1 MQVWRWSYVRE
12 AWLGMAYSNLWI
24 ALAAGGH
31 VLVNFRLLGCA
42 TPWQPVLLAVLA
54 MFWVYTFAKAVC
66 FDAEADEV
74 NDPGRTA
81 FLKANRRVLIALA
94 ALGLVGGTFLAASHG
109 WAAVIAFWIPTVVG
123 LLYDIRL
130 LPGTFRYRRLK
141 DVPGLKGTSV
151 ALAWAALI
159 TGLVFSYGPRQC
171 GQACLFLFIW
181 NALQWFINTTYFD
194 LGDISGD
201 RLEGTATLPVLL
213 GFQPVRTGL
222 HLLNIVTAALLM
234 TAIVR
239 GWVSPIGARLLWLH
253 ALQALLLIRAKNE
266 DTDIS
271 WECDIVFDGI
281 FVLGALLT
289 A

>member
-12 AWLGMAYSNLWI
+12 AWLGLAYSNMWI
-24 ALAAGGH
+24 ALAAGGQ
-31 VLVNFRLLGCA
+31 VLVNFRLLGSA

-81 FLKANRRVLIALA
+81 FLKSHRPWLIALA
-94 ALGLVGGTFLAASHG
+94 SSGLVFGTFMAYAHG
-109 WAAVIAFWIPTVVG
+109 WAALAAFWIPTVVG
-123 LLYDIRL
+123 LLYDVRL
-130 LPGTFRYRRLK
+130 LPNTFRYRRLK

-159 TGLVFSYGPRQC
+159 TGLVYSYAPRL
-171 GQACLFLFIW
+171 GGEPWLFLFSW
-181 NALQWFINTTYFD
+181 NAAQWFINTTYFD
-194 LGDISGD
+194 LGDIKGD
-201 RLEGTATLPVLL
+201 RLEGTGTLPVLL
-213 GFQPVRTGL
+213 GYQPVRAGL
-222 HLLNIVTAALLM
+222 QLLNAVTAGSLLM
-234 TAIVR
+234 AVGW

-253 ALQALLLIRAKNE
+253 ALQAVLLMRAKNE

-281 FVLGALLT
+281 FVLGALVT